1 MEYSPFEI
9 PSPTESVDVELT
21 HEDMIE
27 GGTTTE
33 PGIVQRVSSLAR
45 QALSQVRSTTRRVRA
60 ETERLVEGVRR
71 RIPWSGPGLQ
81 TEAGRLLAKLE
92 DRVVRLHKDFQEL
105 ERIHHI
111 LHVGTE
117 PLQEVQDLQRR
128 IADMEKRLGDAR
140 CQATGEERS

>member
-60 ETERLVEGVRR
+60 ETERLVEGRAITVGRS
-71 RIPWSGPGLQ
+71 P
-81 TEAGRLLAKLE
+81 AGKPPEGR
-92 DRVVRLHKDFQEL
+92 
-105 ERIHHI
+105 
-111 LHVGTE
+111 
-117 PLQEVQDLQRR
+117 
-128 IADMEKRLGDAR
+128 
-140 CQATGEERS
+140 

>member
-1 MEYSPFEI
+1 MEYSPFETR
-9 PSPTESVDVELT
+9 SPAESVAEEPT
-21 HEDMIE
+21 HEDVVE

-33 PGIVQRVSSLAR
+33 PGMVQRVVSLAR
-45 QALSQVRSTTRRVRA
+45 QALSQVRSTTHRVRA

-71 RIPWSGPGLQ
+71 RIPWSAPGLQ

-117 PLQEVQDLQRR
+117 PLQEVQDLQSR
-128 IADMEKRLGDAR
+128 IAGMEKRLGDAR
-140 CQATGEERS
+140 CQATRKE